1 MRLRRLAGCDG
12 FALVRAPASS
22 PAQRRKK
29 SREQPLMSDR
39 NIRVLATDLAFP
51 EGPVAMPDGS
61 VVLVEIRAQ
70 QLTRIWPDGRKE
82 IVAKIP
88 GGPNGAALGPDGLIY
103 ITNNG
108 GFSWVPS
115 RGAIMPH
122 APEPHEYLGGSIQ
135 RVDLSTGK
143 IETLFTR
150 CGEHS
155 LKGPN
160 DLVFDSQGGLWFSEL
175 GKRRA
180 RDMDVGGAYYIKP
193 GMSEI
198 TEQVIG
204 VLPANGIGL
213 SPDEKTMYIA
223 ETPTGRLWAYDLA
236 APGEVK
242 PADVIYRGERGRPIA
257 GLGGYQMFD
266 SLAVEASGNVCVA
279 TLVSG
284 CISVIAPDGTLVE
297 QVPTGDRVTT
307 NIAFGGPEL
316 KTAFITLSGRGE
328 LIAMDWAR
336 PGLALNFLNK
346 GTEYDNHPRHCE
358 RFVATASRNDAA
370 GSGELNAFS

>member
-1 MRLRRLAGCDG
+1 M
-12 FALVRAPASS
+12 SS
-22 PAQRRKK
+22 P
-29 SREQPLMSDR
+29 

-51 EGPVAMPDGS
+51 EGPVVMPDGS

-70 QLTRIWPDGRKE
+70 QLTRVYPDGRKE
-82 IVAKIP
+82 VVAKIA
-88 GGPNGAALGPDGLIY
+88 GGPNGAALGPDGKMY

-115 RGAIMPH
+115 RGTLMPH
-122 APEPHEYLGGSIQ
+122 APEPHEYIGGSIQ
-135 RVDLSTGK
+135 RVDLASGK
-143 IETLFTR
+143 VETLFTK
-150 CGEHS
+150 CGEHN

-160 DLVFDSQGGLWFSEL
+160 DLVFDKQGGLWFSEL

-223 ETPTGRLWAYDLA
+223 ETPTGRLWAYNVGS
-236 APGEVK
+236 PGEVV
-242 PADVIYRGERGRPIA
+242 PGDTIYRGERGRPIC

-284 CISVIAPDGTLVE
+284 CISVIAPDGKLVE
-297 QVPTGDRVTT
+297 QVETGDRVTT

-316 KTAFITLSGRGE
+316 KTAYITLSGKGE
-328 LIAMDWAR
+328 LIAMDWPR
-336 PGLALNFLNK
+336 GGLPLNFLNK
-346 GTEYDNHPRHCE
+346 
-358 RFVATASRNDAA
+358 
-370 GSGELNAFS
+370 